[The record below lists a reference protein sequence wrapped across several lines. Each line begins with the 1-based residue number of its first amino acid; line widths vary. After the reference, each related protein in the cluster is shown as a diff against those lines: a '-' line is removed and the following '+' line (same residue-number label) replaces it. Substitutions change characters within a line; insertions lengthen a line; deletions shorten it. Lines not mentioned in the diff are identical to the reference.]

1 MFGYVSPLKCEL
13 LVRDLALYNAY
24 YCGLCRSI
32 KSRFGE
38 IPRLSL
44 SYDCAFLALLTAG
57 VLGAP
62 ACEEK
67 RCAYKPLKKKMP
79 IAPDSEA
86 LRFAADINIL
96 LAYHKCE
103 DDWADEKKA
112 SALLAEAALKKAAKK
127 AAAARPEASAAIRHG
142 LMELSKLEK
151 ANCSELDLPADA
163 FATLMRGVLS
173 NAPVDEREREIF
185 RHLGWHLGRWIYL
198 IDAWDDREKDAKN
211 NSYNPFNASGAG
223 KERASFLLHV
233 SLNEAGKAYDLLDL
247 KANAGVLDNIMHLG
261 CAHRT
266 EQLLKGERDESL

>member
-1 MFGYVSPLKCEL
+1 MFGYVSPLKCDL
-13 LVRDLALYNAY
+13 LVRDLTLYRAY
-24 YCGLCRSI
+24 YCGLCKSI

-44 SYDCAFLALLTAG
+44 SYDCTFLALLTAG

-79 IAPDSEA
+79 VAPDSEA

-96 LAYHKCE
+96 LAYYKFE

-112 SALLAEAALKKAAKK
+112 SALIAEVVLKKAARK
-127 AAAARPEASAAIRHG
+127 AAAARPDANAAIRHG
-142 LMELSKLEK
+142 LKELSKLEK
-151 ANCSELDLPADA
+151 ANCSELDPPADA
-163 FATLMRGVLS
+163 FATLMQGVMS
-173 NAPVDEREREIF
+173 SAPVGEQERTIF

-198 IDAWDDREKDAKN
+198 IDAWDDRQKDAKN
-211 NSYNPFNASGAG
+211 GSYNPFNASGAG

-247 KANAGVLDNIMHLG
+247 KANAGVLDNIMHIG
-261 CAHRT
+261 CAYRT
-266 EQLLKGERDESL
+266 EQLLKGENNESL